1 MASALHA
8 LMAAAAATAAEGPL
22 DAGRKILEHVG
33 DGERWMPGVWWSPT
47 KTVLFMSLAAVFVV
61 VAVVRAARG
70 YDADG
75 APRTRLAQ
83 MLDPFAEHFHRQ
95 VALPFAGQRWAGKVT
110 PLLLS
115 FFFFILTCNLMG
127 LAPLSDVLGLILS
140 PFGRDGVLY
149 RAVVEGGSTPTGNF
163 NVTLGLAVV
172 AFFAIIGFGV
182 AQHGLVGHF
191 SHLAPKS
198 APFLVRW
205 LLLLPIETLSMFV
218 KPFALTMR
226 LAANMLAGH
235 MGLLA
240 LLMLPLILRDQ
251 GIASAICLGA
261 GLPVVALAIGIMLLE
276 IIVAF
281 VQAYVFAL
289 LSGVFIGMAIH
300 SH

>member
-1 MASALHA
+1 MMLGRFG
-8 LMAAAAATAAEGPL
+8 LAATALLLGAAAPPF
-22 DAGRKILEHVG
+22 DAGQKILEHVG
-33 DGERWMPGVWWSPT
+33 DGERWIAGAWWSPT
-47 KTVLFMSLAAVFVV
+47 KTVLFLVLDALF
-61 VAVVRAARG
+61 VAVLVLRAARG

-83 MLDPFAEHFHRQ
+83 MLDPFVEHFHRR
-95 VALPFAGQRWAGKVT
+95 VALPFAGEKWAPKVT

-127 LAPLSDVLGLILS
+127 LVPLSDVLGLILS
-140 PFGRDGVLY
+140 PFGHGPLY
-149 RAVVEGGSTPTGNF
+149 TRVVEGGSTPTGNF
-163 NVTLGLAVV
+163 NVTAGLALVTFV
-172 AFFAIIGFGV
+172 AVTGFGI
-182 AQHGLVGHF
+182 AQHGVVGHF
-191 SHLAPKS
+191 AHLAPKNT
-198 APFLVRW
+198 PFPVRW

-240 LLMLPLILRDQ
+240 LLMLPLILKSQ
-251 GIASAICLGA
+251 GIATAISLGA
-261 GLPVVALAIGIMLLE
+261 GIPVVALAVGIMLLE

-300 SH
+300 AH